1 MSDTAKRDAV
11 LQRYVLPGRLL
22 TFSSGGPLIEQNRSD
37 VDAMADR
44 IVALEDKVTTLEAA
58 LNTAGQFA
66 VGDLAPRMVKLE
78 QLLSAL
84 ENPDY
89 GTVMAALD
97 AEWSHFQSDQDATRQ
112 TGARAGLV
120 GVAKH
125 LREQLGL

>member
-1 MSDTAKRDAV
+1 MSDTQKRDAV
-11 LQRYVLPGRLL
+11 LAEYRIDRTAPVAPGITRI
-22 TFSSGGPLIEQNRSD
+22 TAGHDGQ
-37 VDAMADR
+37 AMAAR

-78 QLLSAL
+78 QMLSAL
-84 ENPDY
+84 ENPDH
-89 GTVMAALD
+89 GTVMAAVD
-97 AEWSHFQSDQDATRQ
+97 AEWRHGQADPDATLQ
-112 TGARAGLV
+112 TGARAALV